1 MDIEKLQSM
10 IGEQINWIDYTDNH
24 LTLSTESNKIT
35 IKTDNININK
45 NNLKIQPRT
54 PVHSLS
60 EDFLAD
66 ENYIVYFDVTTMSN
80 VIDEKHYTCILNKEQ
95 LELFKQDTIQF
106 ELDHQIYYCKYNTYR
121 RLVQSDIYF
130 INSIYSNNIVNNLIS
145 ELSCGVKHECD
156 NIFNY

>member
-10 IGEQINWIDYTDNH
+10 VGEEIKWIDYKDNE

-45 NNLKIQPRT
+45 NNFKIQPRT
-54 PVHSLS
+54 PAHSLS

-95 LELFKQDTIQF
+95 LELFKQEDTIQI
-106 ELDHQIYYCKYNTYR
+106 ELDHQIYY
-121 RLVQSDIYF
+121 L
-130 INSIYSNNIVNNLIS
+130 
-145 ELSCGVKHECD
+145 
-156 NIFNY
+156 

>member
-10 IGEQINWIDYTDNH
+10 VGEEIKWIDYKDNE

-45 NNLKIQPRT
+45 NNFKIQPRT
-54 PVHSLS
+54 PAHSLS

-95 LELFKQDTIQF
+95 LELFKQEDTIQI

-121 RLVQSDIYF
+121 KLVQSDIYF

-145 ELSCGVKHECD
+145 DLSCSVKND
-156 NIFNY
+156 IFNY

>member
-10 IGEQINWIDYTDNH
+10 VGEEIKWIDYKDNE

-45 NNLKIQPRT
+45 NNFKIQPRT
-54 PVHSLS
+54 PAHSLS

-95 LELFKQDTIQF
+95 LELFKQEDTIQI

-121 RLVQSDIYF
+121 KLVQSDIYF

-145 ELSCGVKHECD
+145 ELSCSVKND
-156 NIFNY
+156 IFNY

>member
-10 IGEQINWIDYTDNH
+10 VGEEIKWIDYKDNE

-45 NNLKIQPRT
+45 NNFKIQPRT
-54 PVHSLS
+54 PAHSLS

-95 LELFKQDTIQF
+95 LELFKQEDTIQI

-121 RLVQSDIYF
+121 KLVQSDIYF
-130 INSIYSNNIVNNLIS
+130 INSIYSNNIVNTLIS
-145 ELSCGVKHECD
+145 ELSCSVKHD
-156 NIFNY
+156 IFNY